1 MPMTING
8 QDTIQKG
15 QCICPPSC
23 NAVSN
28 NEAVM
33 TDWIVISMIFVSVFD
48 NFFIFYFSLLF
59 IDKKTYLQD
68 EICSVIVYIDIYI
81 VSYIF

>member
-8 QDTIQKG
+8 QATIQKG

-28 NEAVM
+28 NEAVI
-33 TDWIVISMIFVSVFD
+33 TDWIVISMIFDSVFD
-48 NFFIFYFSLLF
+48 NFFIYLISPFS
-59 IDKKTYLQD
+59 Y
-68 EICSVIVYIDIYI
+68 
-81 VSYIF
+81 